1 MKSPTGLLIFAIT
14 AGVVFLMYVF
24 SLQNRVLR
32 IIIPVILGIM
42 VLVAGYSL
50 YNIIHEYTS
59 VDSLKYDDL
68 EEKTAR
74 GNIYTHDTIHFPGI
88 ENGSYIGLYICPE
101 ELEESWSERSGM
113 DYHGRD
119 HKDQEL
125 KVTLIRYLN
134 SRGLRKDADGIA
146 ALSDADIRA
155 IEGGV
160 ANHYYIS
167 KFSVRGRIYQMLFGI
182 DLFKRTGNPNGNS
195 MLQRREYWKAGWNLF
210 IAHPVFGVG
219 TGDLKESFKQYYID
233 TDSRLLPEYRHRA
246 HNQYLSISIAL
257 GIIGLVIF
265 FTGLFYPPY
274 ILKRHRV
281 WYFTV
286 ILSIVV
292 LSFIAEDTLE
302 TQAGATFTAFFYS
315 LFLWGTLSPKEEKPK
330 TQRDENL

>member
-1 MKSPTGLLIFAIT
+1 
-14 AGVVFLMYVF
+14 
-24 SLQNRVLR
+24 
-32 IIIPVILGIM
+32 
-42 VLVAGYSL
+42 
-50 YNIIHEYTS
+50 
-59 VDSLKYDDL
+59 
-68 EEKTAR
+68 
-74 GNIYTHDTIHFPGI
+74 
-88 ENGSYIGLYICPE
+88 
-101 ELEESWSERSGM
+101 
-113 DYHGRD
+113 
-119 HKDQEL
+119 
-125 KVTLIRYLN
+125 
-134 SRGLRKDADGIA
+134 
-146 ALSDADIRA
+146 
-155 IEGGV
+155 
-160 ANHYYIS
+160 
-167 KFSVRGRIYQMLFGI
+167 MLFGI